1 MKTETTM
8 TAQQQYHAER
18 VAELQAF
25 LLMQRLA
32 RSA

>member
-8 TAQQQYHAER
+8 TAQQYHAER
-18 VAELQAF
+18 VAELQTF
-25 LLMQRLA
+25 LLMLRL